1 MTPSA
6 SIDAES
12 RCLAKI
18 ATVRPIDRW
27 PECLYK
33 RGIPAGGGFVVHS
46 VDFDDRISPLSRR
59 LVPDRLWNVVQP
71 LVPVPKV
78 RPQGGGRSR
87 VGDRAVFVA
96 VVYVLTSGCAWRRLP
111 VSFGIAVPTAYRRFV
126 EWNSVDLW
134 QRIYDA
140 VHAAVETD
148 GGELSGSDGEPL
160 LDWAR
165 AIRDAA
171 KARAAFAS

>member
-1 MTPSA
+1 
-6 SIDAES
+6 
-12 RCLAKI
+12 
-18 ATVRPIDRW
+18 
-27 PECLYK
+27 
-33 RGIPAGGGFVVHS
+33 VVHS

-59 LVPDRLWNVVQP
+59 LVPDRLWTIVQP

-111 VSFGIAVPTAYRRFV
+111 VTFGIAVPTAYRRFV
-126 EWNSVDLW
+126 EWNGVDLW

-140 VHAAVETD
+140 VMEAGTSEPSAD
-148 GGELSGSDGEPL
+148 ADEPL
-160 LDWAR
+160 VDWAR

-171 KARAAFAS
+171 KARAAFAT

>member
-1 MTPSA
+1 
-6 SIDAES
+6 
-12 RCLAKI
+12 
-18 ATVRPIDRW
+18 
-27 PECLYK
+27 
-33 RGIPAGGGFVVHS
+33 VVHS

-59 LVPDRLWNVVQP
+59 LVPDRLWNIVQP
-71 LVPVPKV
+71 LVPVPKI

-111 VSFGIAVPTAYRRFV
+111 VTFGIAVPTAYRRFV
-126 EWNSVDLW
+126 EWNGVDLW

-140 VHAAVETD
+140 VLEAGSSGPSADTD
-148 GGELSGSDGEPL
+148 EPL

-171 KARAAFAS
+171 KARAAFTT

>member
-1 MTPSA
+1 M
-6 SIDAES
+6 
-12 RCLAKI
+12 
-18 ATVRPIDRW
+18 
-27 PECLYK
+27 
-33 RGIPAGGGFVVHS
+33 VHS

-59 LVPDRLWNVVQP
+59 LVPDRLWDIVLP

-126 EWNSVDLW
+126 EWNGVELW

-140 VHAAVETD
+140 VQKAVESSSD
-148 GGELSGSDGEPL
+148 DMADGEPL
-160 LDWAR
+160 LDWTR

>member
-1 MTPSA
+1 
-6 SIDAES
+6 
-12 RCLAKI
+12 
-18 ATVRPIDRW
+18 
-27 PECLYK
+27 
-33 RGIPAGGGFVVHS
+33 VVHS

-59 LVPDRLWNVVQP
+59 LVPDRLWNIVQP
-71 LVPVPKV
+71 LVPMPKV

-126 EWNSVDLW
+126 EWNTVDLW

-140 VHAAVETD
+140 VLAEVETGTDDLAD
-148 GGELSGSDGEPL
+148 GDVEPL
-160 LDWAR
+160 VDWAR

>member
-1 MTPSA
+1 M
-6 SIDAES
+6 
-12 RCLAKI
+12 
-18 ATVRPIDRW
+18 
-27 PECLYK
+27 
-33 RGIPAGGGFVVHS
+33 VHS

-59 LVPDRLWNVVQP
+59 LVPDRLWNIVAP
-71 LVPVPKV
+71 LVPTPKV

-126 EWNSVDLW
+126 EWNGVDLW
-134 QRIYDA
+134 QRVYDA
-140 VHAAVETD
+140 VLAAVES
-148 GGELSGSDGEPL
+148 ESGNLAGDGESL

-171 KARAAFAS
+171 KARAAFAQ

>member
-1 MTPSA
+1 M
-6 SIDAES
+6 
-12 RCLAKI
+12 
-18 ATVRPIDRW
+18 
-27 PECLYK
+27 
-33 RGIPAGGGFVVHS
+33 VHS

-59 LVPDRLWNVVQP
+59 LVPDRLWDIVLP

-126 EWNSVDLW
+126 EWNGVDLW

-140 VHAAVETD
+140 VQKAVESSSD
-148 GGELSGSDGEPL
+148 DMADGEPL
-160 LDWAR
+160 LDWTR

>member
-1 MTPSA
+1 
-6 SIDAES
+6 
-12 RCLAKI
+12 
-18 ATVRPIDRW
+18 
-27 PECLYK
+27 
-33 RGIPAGGGFVVHS
+33 VVHS

-59 LVPDRLWNVVQP
+59 LVPDRLWDIVLP

-126 EWNSVDLW
+126 EWNGVDLW

-140 VHAAVETD
+140 VQKAVESSSD
-148 GGELSGSDGEPL
+148 DMADGEPL
-160 LDWAR
+160 LDWTR